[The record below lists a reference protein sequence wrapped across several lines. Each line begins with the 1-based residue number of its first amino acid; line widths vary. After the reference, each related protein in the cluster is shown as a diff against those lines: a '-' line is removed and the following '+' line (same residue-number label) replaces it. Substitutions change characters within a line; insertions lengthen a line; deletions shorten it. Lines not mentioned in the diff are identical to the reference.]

1 LNSHFLSEVE
11 ITCDRVAFIKQGIVI
26 QTNSLS
32 SLAGDKITLTI
43 RAANLTDPIM
53 KALSQWGDG
62 IAAKGDQ
69 LTMTPHHEETLP
81 AINRFLVENGV
92 EVYAFNPHKLSLE
105 DIFLRVVGDAN
116 E

>member
-1 LNSHFLSEVE
+1 
-11 ITCDRVAFIKQGIVI
+11 
-26 QTNSLS
+26 
-32 SLAGDKITLTI
+32 
-43 RAANLTDPIM
+43 
-53 KALSQWGDG
+53 
-62 IAAKGDQ
+62 
-69 LTMTPHHEETLP
+69 MTPHHEETLP